1 MLFARNEEINQW
13 LEANPLVLGG
23 GAIVLSLPLL
33 ALAIFSFVTGRAPSK
48 WGREHRGTNA
58 MVMGFVWLAAG
69 GACMLFGMFKVVT
82 GLMK

>member
-1 MLFARNEEINQW
+1 MFARNEEINQW
-13 LEANPLVLGG
+13 LADNPLVLGG

-48 WGREHRGTNA
+48 WGHEHRGSSA

-69 GACMLFGMFKVVT
+69 GACMMFGMFKVVS